1 MYLCWSAKGGSGTT
15 VVAAALALVLSQRSA
30 TTVVDLAGDLP
41 AVLGIAE
48 PAGPGVREWM
58 ASPTADAA
66 ALERLRVPVSD
77 TLLLVPVGHTPTN
90 IGRWGDLATA
100 LARDA
105 TMIDTTVIDAGTG
118 IPPPELLAAA
128 DHTLLVTRPC
138 YLALRLAAASG
149 VQPTGIVLIGEPG
162 RALSARDIERAVG
175 APVVAELHYDPAVAR
190 AVDAGLLAA
199 RLPASLAH
207 TLSRALKQ
215 AAA

>member
-1 MYLCWSAKGGSGTT
+1 MFLCWSAKGGSGTT
-15 VVAAALALVLSQRSA
+15 VIAAALALVLSQRSA

-41 AVLGIAE
+41 AALGIAE

-66 ALERLRVPVSD
+66 ALARLGVPISD
-77 TLLLVPVGHTPTN
+77 TLQLLPLGSTPPTAP
-90 IGRWGDLATA
+90 RWADLASA
-100 LARDA
+100 L
-105 TMIDTTVIDAGTG
+105 TQHSTVIDAGTG
-118 IPPPELLAAA
+118 IPPAELIAAA

-149 VQPTGIVLIGEPG
+149 VQPSGIVLVGEPG
-162 RALSARDIERAVG
+162 RALTARDIEHAVG

-199 RLPASLAH
+199 RLPA
-207 TLSRALKQ
+207 TLSHALTRALKK
-215 AAA
+215 AA

>member
-1 MYLCWSAKGGSGTT
+1 MFLCWSAKGGSGTT
-15 VVAAALALVLSQRSA
+15 VIAAALALVLSQRGA

-41 AVLGIAE
+41 AALGIAE

-58 ASPTADAA
+58 ASPTADAP

-77 TLLLVPVGHTPTN
+77 ALQLLPRGSAPAVA
-90 IGRWGDLATA
+90 GRWADLANA
-100 LARDA
+100 LTHDA
-105 TMIDTTVIDAGTG
+105 TVIDAGTG
-118 IPPPELLAAA
+118 IPPPELLALA
-128 DHTLLVTRPC
+128 DQNLLVTRPC

-149 VQPTGIVLIGEPG
+149 VQPSGIVLIGEPG

-175 APVVAELHYDPAVAR
+175 APVVARLHYDPAVAR

-207 TLSRALKQ
+207 ALTRALKQ